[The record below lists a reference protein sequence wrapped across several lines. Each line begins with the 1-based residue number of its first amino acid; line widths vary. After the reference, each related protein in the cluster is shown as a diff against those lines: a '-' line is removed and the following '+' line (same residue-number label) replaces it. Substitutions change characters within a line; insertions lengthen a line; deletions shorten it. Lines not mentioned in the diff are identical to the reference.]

1 MVQDG
6 LWCGNYLQVMRY
18 HIENGAGWLWCANY
32 LHVMWYFKRMVQ
44 DGLLCANYLQV
55 MWYHIE
61 NGAGWSGVCLLP
73 VCYVVLCREW
83 CRMACGVLITCR

>member
-1 MVQDG
+1 MH
-6 LWCGNYLQVMRY
+6 Y
-18 HIENGAGWLWCANY
+18 HIENGAGWLWCAKY

-61 NGAGWSGVCLLP
+61 NGAGWSVVC
-73 VCYVVLCREW
+73 
-83 CRMACGVLITCR
+83 